1 MDAMRDYSLGT
12 SLAEKYEILKFY
24 FFLDRNAVTLFICSK
39 KRHMSTRY
47 DKDAQKNVRS
57 WFWGNCNVL
66 LYCECYLNFK
76 KYICSLVCGAIAIE
90 LYG

>member
-1 MDAMRDYSLGT
+1 MTEICNNKLVPLCYLITCDAHVMLMDAMRDYSLGT

-24 FFLDRNAVTLFICSK
+24 FFLDRNAVSICSK

-66 LYCECYLNFK
+66 LYPEC
-76 KYICSLVCGAIAIE
+76 
-90 LYG
+90 